1 MQHAT
6 LNRIHA
12 GLIALLLLCLTLP
25 ALAQPTTPPAQ
36 ANSSGNQTPVVE
48 QASLEDL
55 NEQLD
60 QIRQK
65 VTVSANDDLL
75 SSLRQ
80 AALQVQ
86 KQADALIARQAVDIE
101 HLDDQLNILG
111 PVQPD
116 EPQSLSVQ
124 RKALTAQKNALVS
137 DERQTNTLSQSARDL
152 ATQIFS
158 LRRSLFDS
166 QISTRTASPLSSAF
180 WSTLIR
186 PTDDDLGRM
195 SRLLADVRSVFD
207 AALAPGNRTLFISV
221 VFGAL
226 LIWVAVRRLLE
237 RLLIKLMVRW
247 LPEGRLRRSA
257 LALAVGLST
266 ILTITI
272 ATSLLRWG
280 IVRNAV
286 LSNDVMNLL
295 DQLQTLITFCAFIVG
310 LGRALLMLPNPSWRL
325 PQIPD
330 QIATAMGRFPTVL
343 ALALMIIG
351 TQERINSVI
360 ASSLA
365 LTVAVNGLT
374 ALAVSLVFFFALV
387 RYRRTRRRFDLERL
401 AGFAGLIPF
410 VVAVWVGLSL
420 LALLSGYLTLAYFL
434 AVKLLWVG
442 VVASTAYLLIACF
455 GDVCENLLSPK

>member
-186 PTDDDLGRM
+186 PTDRK
-195 SRLLADVRSVFD
+195 STRL
-207 AALAPGNRTLFISV
+207 
-221 VFGAL
+221 
-226 LIWVAVRRLLE
+226 
-237 RLLIKLMVRW
+237 
-247 LPEGRLRRSA
+247 
-257 LALAVGLST
+257 
-266 ILTITI
+266 
-272 ATSLLRWG
+272 
-280 IVRNAV
+280 
-286 LSNDVMNLL
+286 
-295 DQLQTLITFCAFIVG
+295 
-310 LGRALLMLPNPSWRL
+310 
-325 PQIPD
+325 
-330 QIATAMGRFPTVL
+330 
-343 ALALMIIG
+343 
-351 TQERINSVI
+351 NS
-360 ASSLA
+360 SHW
-365 LTVAVNGLT
+365 
-374 ALAVSLVFFFALV
+374 
-387 RYRRTRRRFDLERL
+387 E
-401 AGFAGLIPF
+401 
-410 VVAVWVGLSL
+410 
-420 LALLSGYLTLAYFL
+420 
-434 AVKLLWVG
+434 
-442 VVASTAYLLIACF
+442 
-455 GDVCENLLSPK
+455 

>member
-1 MQHAT
+1 MQHAS
-6 LNRIHA
+6 LNRFRT
-12 GLIALLLLCLTLP
+12 GLLALLLLCVTLP
-25 ALAQPTTPPAQ
+25 ALAQNAPAPQADSASSATPAVDAP
-36 ANSSGNQTPVVE
+36 
-48 QASLEDL
+48 SLDDL
-55 NEQLD
+55 SQQLD

-86 KQADALIARQAVDIE
+86 KQADNLIAQQAVDIE
-101 HLDDQLNILG
+101 HLNDQLNILG

-116 EPQSLSVQ
+116 EAQSLTSQ
-124 RKALTAQKNALVS
+124 RKTLTAQKNALVN
-137 DERQTNTLSQSARDL
+137 DERQTNELSQSARDL
-152 ATQIFS
+152 ATQIFN

-186 PTDDDLGRM
+186 PTDDDLGRLN
-195 SRLLADVRSVFD
+195 RLLVDVRQVLNN
-207 AALAPGNRTLFISV
+207 AMAPDNRVQFISV
-221 VFGAL
+221 VLGAL
-226 LIWVAVRRLLE
+226 FIWVVVRRLLE
-237 RLLIKLMVRW
+237 RLLIWAMIRW

-280 IVRNAV
+280 IVHNAV
-286 LSNDVMNLL
+286 LSNDVVNLL
-295 DQLQTLITFCAFIVG
+295 DQVQTLITFCAFIVG
-310 LGRALLMLPNPSWRL
+310 LGRALLMLAHASWRL

-330 QIATAMGRFPTVL
+330 QIATALGRFPPAL
-343 ALALMIIG
+343 ALALMVIG

-374 ALAVSLVFFFALV
+374 ALAVSLVF
-387 RYRRTRRRFDLERL
+387 
-401 AGFAGLIPF
+401 
-410 VVAVWVGLSL
+410 
-420 LALLSGYLTLAYFL
+420 
-434 AVKLLWVG
+434 
-442 VVASTAYLLIACF
+442 
-455 GDVCENLLSPK
+455 

>member
-1 MQHAT
+1 MQHAS
-6 LNRIHA
+6 LNRFRT
-12 GLIALLLLCLTLP
+12 GLLALLLLCVTLP
-25 ALAQPTTPPAQ
+25 TLAQNAPAPQ
-36 ANSSGNQTPVVE
+36 ADSASNAAPAVE
-48 QASLEDL
+48 APSLDDL
-55 NEQLD
+55 NQQLD

-86 KQADALIARQAVDIE
+86 KQADNLVAQQAVDIE
-101 HLDDQLNILG
+101 HLNDQLNILG

-116 EPQSLSVQ
+116 EAQSLTSQ
-124 RKALTAQKNALVS
+124 RKTLTAQKNALVN
-137 DERQTNTLSQSARDL
+137 DERQTNELSQSARDL
-152 ATQIFS
+152 ATQIFN

-186 PTDDDLGRM
+186 PTDDDLGRLN
-195 SRLLADVRSVFD
+195 RLLVDVRQVLNN
-207 AALAPGNRTLFISV
+207 AMAPENRVQFISV
-221 VFGAL
+221 VLGAL
-226 LIWVAVRRLLE
+226 FIWVVVRRLLE
-237 RLLIKLMVRW
+237 RLLIWAMIRW

-280 IVRNAV
+280 IVHNAV
-286 LSNDVMNLL
+286 LSNDVVNLL
-295 DQLQTLITFCAFIVG
+295 DQVQTLITFCAFIVG
-310 LGRALLMLPNPSWRL
+310 LGRALLMLAHASWRL

-330 QIATAMGRFPTVL
+330 QIATALGRFPPAL
-343 ALALMIIG
+343 ALALMVIG

-374 ALAVSLVFFFALV
+374 ALAVFLGFF
-387 RYRRTRRRFDLERL
+387 Y
-401 AGFAGLIPF
+401 
-410 VVAVWVGLSL
+410 
-420 LALLSGYLTLAYFL
+420 ALLLFPTC
-434 AVKLLWVG
+434 V
-442 VVASTAYLLIACF
+442 
-455 GDVCENLLSPK
+455 